1 MGYELVLSVAEDE
14 LFSENFKIKVSDD
27 GMFYE
32 VVGKV
37 SVCVC
42 GGGGVTWSGLR
53 G

>member
-1 MGYELVLSVAEDE
+1 METGVGDFTAELTCILLLDVVDDE

-37 SVCVC
+37 S
-42 GGGGVTWSGLR
+42 
-53 G
+53 